1 MTEKELR
8 SYYKERKTEI
18 KKQVKAGNVVFLGS
32 ENDVSLGNVKSF
44 LDEVFSKAIRENNE
58 ELYEELK
65 SMDQEQVIILRLN
78 GLFDC
83 LDLIAGKEEIK
94 NTIESLLEEELEE
107 LVED

>member
-1 MTEKELR
+1 MTEQELR
-8 SYYKERKTEI
+8 SYYKERKAEI
-18 KKQVKAGNVVFLGS
+18 KKQVEAGNVVFLGL
-32 ENDVSLGNVKSF
+32 ENDVSLGKVKSF

-107 LVED
+107 LVEE